1 MNLPDS
7 LLAEGWYWAAWV
19 LWSPLFARAVWRAP
33 WSVFKDSSRFNL
45 WLGLIVGLTLMWS
58 LKAGVKPGLT
68 LHLLGATAMTLSFGP
83 QLAFIALNL
92 VLAAVMVN
100 EGGGAASFALNA
112 LLLAGWGV
120 FLSDRIYR
128 IVDRFLPRHFF
139 IYIFGNGFFGSAATV
154 IGVGAAAS
162 SLMVLAGAY
171 PAAYLLEE
179 YLPYFLL
186 LGFSEAWLS
195 GMAMTLLV
203 VYFPG
208 WVATFDDSR
217 YLAGK

>member
-139 IYIFGNGFFGSAATV
+139 IYIFVNGFFGSAATV

>member
-1 MNLPDS
+1 VNLPDS

-139 IYIFGNGFFGSAATV
+139 IYIFVNGFFGSAATV